1 MTKVLNYEQQM
12 RAEEIERTINEYNEV
27 YRKLKPILNDN
38 QLTILDRLLEL
49 ERRLTQLERENGI
62 Y

>member
-1 MTKVLNYEQQM
+1 MNIEQEM
-12 RAEEIERTINEYNEV
+12 RAEEIESCMEEYS
-27 YRKLKPILNDN
+27 KLYSKLMKKLREDQMDIVDKL
-38 QLTILDRLLEL
+38 LDL